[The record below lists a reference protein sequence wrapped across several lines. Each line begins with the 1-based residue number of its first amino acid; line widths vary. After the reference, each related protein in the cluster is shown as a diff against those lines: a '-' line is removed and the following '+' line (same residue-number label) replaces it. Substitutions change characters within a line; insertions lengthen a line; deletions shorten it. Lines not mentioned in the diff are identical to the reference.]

1 MSQSSPFDVF
11 KWVEKDLNS
20 MKISL
25 KTIKKHGGR
34 GYFLEIDFE
43 NLVNLHKFHNDLPF
57 YSQIMRTEKVEKLA
71 ENLHDRG
78 EYVVHVR
85 NLKPALNH
93 GLLFKKM
100 HRAIKFNQKACLK
113 PLIDINTELRKKA
126 KNHFEK
132 DFFKLMN
139 NAGFGKNMQN
149 VGKHRYIK
157 LVTTEKRRKYLVS
170 QPNYHTKKA
179 LLNIY

>member
-1 MSQSSPFDVF
+1 MGWRKSQFNEDF
-11 KWVEKDLNS
+11 
-20 MKISL
+20 I
-25 KTIKKHGGR
+25 KTYNKKHSR
-34 GYFLEIDFE
+34 KGYLLEIDIQ
-43 NLVNLHKFHNDLPF
+43 NLVNFHELHNDLTFFP
-57 YSQIMRTEKVEKLA
+57 QIIKTEKIDKLEA
-71 ENLHDRG
+71 SLHDRE
-78 EYVVHVR
+78 EYVIQVR

-93 GLLFKKM
+93 GLLFTKV
-100 HRAIKFNQKACLK
+100 HRAIRFNQKACLK

-157 LVTTEKRRKYLVS
+157 LVTTEKRRKYLAS
-170 QPNYHTKKA
+170 QPNYHTKKVS
-179 LLNIY
+179 LNIYQQ